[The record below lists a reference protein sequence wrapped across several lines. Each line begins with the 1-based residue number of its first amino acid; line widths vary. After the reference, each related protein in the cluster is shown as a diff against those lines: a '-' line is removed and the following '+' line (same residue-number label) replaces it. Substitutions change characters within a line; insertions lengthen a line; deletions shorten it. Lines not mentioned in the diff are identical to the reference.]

1 MKNKN
6 KLDEMV
12 DIIQKVQQYAPM
24 HSDET
29 KHLEL
34 HETGETEHLEVH
46 FSHKV
51 LLGDQLTVKRARS
64 AKEQRCQE
72 DQLLH

>member
-1 MKNKN
+1 MKNEN

-24 HSDET
+24 HSET
-29 KHLEL
+29 KYLEL